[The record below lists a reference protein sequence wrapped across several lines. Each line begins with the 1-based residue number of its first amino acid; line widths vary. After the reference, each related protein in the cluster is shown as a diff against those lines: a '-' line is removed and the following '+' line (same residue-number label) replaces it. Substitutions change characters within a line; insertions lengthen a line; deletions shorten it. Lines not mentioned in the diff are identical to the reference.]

1 VNARRSFGFLDHF
14 ALWASLGAGLYL
26 MPFGALLVPAL
37 SIEQAVLATMVA
49 GLLGGLIIAAI
60 AGIAS
65 NTGRS
70 TAELLSEPFGG
81 RGRWPIGLLLV
92 ARHLLFTLFA
102 VVLIA
107 DAAELI
113 SERSLGAGL
122 RPVWVTLFAAVGLGL
137 ATMGP
142 DRLSVGLRRVGLWL
156 ILLVALAISVSAYAE
171 FEIPAYL
178 KRPAAGGWPSFWQA
192 TDVMLVFPLLWL
204 PVVADFAR
212 KGRESLTA
220 ARGSFAGVFV
230 ASVWFGTLG
239 ILYLPATDSGDIPG
253 FLVGMQLGLGA
264 LVLLFV
270 LQIDEI
276 YASAY
281 ATVPAFEL
289 LGTGTRARLAA
300 AALVVVVSPAA
311 LLTHLGDLEGYV
323 LLVAA
328 LFIPAFAIVI
338 SRACW
343 AVPRPISV
351 PLLAWLAGF
360 LLYQWISPSEIGWW
374 QDAFSFPFE
383 AAGLSFPLSDRVTWL
398 GAAIPSFLLAFA
410 VDLVVPASWRVF
422 PVQRQKQRAAE

>member
-1 VNARRSFGFLDHF
+1 VNAGRSFGFLDHF
-14 ALWASLGAGLYL
+14 ALWASLGASLYL

-37 SIEQAVLATMVA
+37 SIEQAVLATVVA
-49 GLLGGLIIAAI
+49 GLLGGLLIAAI
-60 AGIAS
+60 AAIAS

-70 TAELLSEPFGG
+70 TAELLSEPFGD

-92 ARHLLFTLFA
+92 ARHVLFTLFA
-102 VVLIA
+102 LVLMA

-113 SERSLGAGL
+113 SERSLGVGL
-122 RPVWVTLFAAVGLGL
+122 RPVWVALFAAVGLGL

-142 DRLSVGLRRVGLWL
+142 DRVSVGLRRAGLWL
-156 ILLVALAISVSAYAE
+156 VLLVALAISVSAYAE

-212 KGRESLTA
+212 KGRESRSA

-230 ASVWFGTLG
+230 ASMWFGTLG
-239 ILYLPATDSGDIPG
+239 ILYLPATDSGDISG

-264 LVLLFV
+264 LALLFV
-270 LQIDEI
+270 LQTDEI
-276 YASAY
+276 YANAY
-281 ATVPAFEL
+281 ATVPAFEF
-289 LGTGTRARLAA
+289 LGAGTRARLAA
-300 AALVVVVSPAA
+300 TALVVVVSPAA
-311 LLTHLGDLEGYV
+311 LLIRLGDLEGYV
-323 LLVAA
+323 LIAA
-328 LFIPAFAIVI
+328 SVFVPAFAIVI

-343 AVPRPISV
+343 AIPRPISV

-360 LLYQWISPSEIGWW
+360 VLYQWISPGEIGWW
-374 QDAFSFPFE
+374 QDALRPTFD
-383 AAGLSFPLSDRVTWL
+383 AVGLSFPLSERVTWL

-410 VDLVVPASWRVF
+410 VDLVTPAVSRLL
-422 PVQRQKQRAAE
+422 PVQHQKQQAAE